1 MEESRSQRLQQL
13 LRKLGDAV
21 HRSVGRSDDVRTCLA
36 ELHDDGWHAVMLLE
50 ASVACRDDGSI
61 ELEQGTLRLHVD
73 VDRATAEYR
82 LDSQDVRVLSSLG
95 IAAGRHRSPAES
107 SHRPPADRE
116 TEPGT

>member
-13 LRKLGDAV
+13 LRKLGNAI
-21 HRSVGRSDDVRTCLA
+21 HRSVGGSDHVRTCLA
-36 ELHDDGWHAVMLLE
+36 ELHDEGWHAVMLVE

-73 VDRATAEYR
+73 ADRVIAEYR

-107 SHRPPADRE
+107 SRRPPADRE
-116 TEPGT
+116 TESGT